1 MPEEQSVVTK
11 KVMILM
17 PFEGEITTKN
27 QLFKLIYQR
36 LKYIIEDKI
45 NNDKVNPVRSR
56 GKDCRFRVNV
66 FLAVTGEI
74 KDEALRTIRDSDIAI
89 GFVCDMNV
97 TVVYELAVRN
107 LLRPELILIVDGETK
122 TLLPYYLRDYA
133 YIVPTSTWIN
143 DEFLTKLAARQSAI
157 AVKDFDVGE
166 TPMVLTAYSDENDV
180 DTRNS
185 IRTALQSFVNSRYIR
200 QNSIVKVMDD
210 LDPGQLVSRSSSYY
224 PTSITKYVWLP
235 RRKDKEDHYLKYNET
250 DKYESFICDYNYK
263 FLELFN
269 LNNIGKE
276 EPLTDERIFEELN
289 AIVDP
294 PDLKAF
300 IEDQTVLEQRIVY
313 GDYNGV
319 AKIPIRF
326 NSNHPDERFRNRAYL
341 PCSVLKKKIGNPDMT
356 HYLYLLVM
364 FYDVTDVGNYKVFH
378 FGNQLEKTLQ
388 KED

>member
-66 FLAVTGEI
+66 FLAVAGEI

-143 DEFLTKLAARQSAI
+143 DEFLTKLARFTLGLQTELGFQPEKPAFTCTVCAQSES
-157 AVKDFDVGE
+157 K
-166 TPMVLTAYSDENDV
+166 
-180 DTRNS
+180 
-185 IRTALQSFVNSRYIR
+185 SR
-200 QNSIVKVMDD
+200 
-210 LDPGQLVSRSSSYY
+210 
-224 PTSITKYVWLP
+224 
-235 RRKDKEDHYLKYNET
+235 
-250 DKYESFICDYNYK
+250 
-263 FLELFN
+263 
-269 LNNIGKE
+269 
-276 EPLTDERIFEELN
+276 
-289 AIVDP
+289 
-294 PDLKAF
+294 
-300 IEDQTVLEQRIVY
+300 
-313 GDYNGV
+313 
-319 AKIPIRF
+319 
-326 NSNHPDERFRNRAYL
+326 
-341 PCSVLKKKIGNPDMT
+341 
-356 HYLYLLVM
+356 
-364 FYDVTDVGNYKVFH
+364 
-378 FGNQLEKTLQ
+378 
-388 KED
+388 